1 MLSYSIVIKPSENI
15 MSDKKTINL
24 KNTKTLKEFIKKGGR
39 KGALQDFNLVL
50 RKAVG
55 VKK

>member
-1 MLSYSIVIKPSENI
+1 